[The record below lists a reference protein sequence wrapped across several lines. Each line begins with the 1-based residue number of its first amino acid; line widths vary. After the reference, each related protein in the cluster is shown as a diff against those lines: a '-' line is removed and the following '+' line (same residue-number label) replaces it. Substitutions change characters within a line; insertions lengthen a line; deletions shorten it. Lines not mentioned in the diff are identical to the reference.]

1 MMDCWS
7 RLGITSTA
15 SASDIKQ
22 AYASLI
28 RVYRPDTHPE
38 EFSAI
43 REAYEAALQTVRAM
57 EQWKIWEEKNV
68 DDASFLPVQFEG
80 VVDSSSC
87 PADAPPENALD
98 LKILPDL
105 PAKPATKQ
113 GPNPGDLARLA
124 AQAVGDAAIA
134 MFREHIPWLDTQSI
148 DARMDYEA
156 VLLNELLTHE
166 APNLLLVAEASR
178 LFRWDGRE
186 EELGEIWGGNA
197 TRKVGALLEL
207 SQLFVHHRFFSS
219 NGLLR
224 RAMGAAPQKSALIVP
239 GLYLPLARN
248 AAERWIQHCQS
259 ALLPGLEKTLQLP
272 LLDQAQV
279 HAIRST
285 DLFTALVATWLIH
298 GMMDDARNFT
308 HWMIVLIEVA
318 ALMLLTVLP
327 KLGRLADS
335 IFPINRFLIQRCRIS
350 SGLWGVAALTAMVGM
365 GVGLA
370 VRDQSSLWSRIG
382 WMVVTG
388 APRFG
393 FFYTAMWKIV
403 QLVEIFLGMPIL
415 KIQQA
420 SDRVMFDLA
429 CKNGNLCWDDATPT
443 LKQRTHHMPE
453 TLAFAWNNS
462 RARFTNWLK
471 RPRVQ
476 KQKSGGWNRNISP
489 YWLWL
494 ALPLLSALAKLW
506 RM

>member
-1 MMDCWS
+1 MDCWS

-68 DDASFLPVQFEG
+68 DDALFLPVQFEG

-98 LKILPDL
+98 PEILPYL
-105 PAKPATKQ
+105 PEKPATKQ

-156 VLLNELLTHE
+156 VLLSELLAHP
-166 APNLLLVAEASR
+166 APNLLLFMQASR
-178 LFRWDGRE
+178 LFSWDGRDD
-186 EELGEIWGGNA
+186 ELSQIWGSNT
-197 TRKVGALLEL
+197 TRQVGALLEL
-207 SQLFVHHRFFSS
+207 SRLLVHHRFFSS
-219 NGLLR
+219 NCLLR
-224 RAMGAAPQKSALIVP
+224 RAVGAAPQKIPLIVP
-239 GLYLPLARN
+239 SIYLPLARS
-248 AAERWIQHCQS
+248 AAERWRQLCQS
-259 ALLPGLEKTLQLP
+259 AQVPQLEKIAHLP
-272 LLDQAQV
+272 LLDRAQV
-279 HAIRST
+279 RSIRSS
-285 DLFTALVATWLIH
+285 DLFTALIATWLLH
-298 GMMDDARNFT
+298 ATVDGDRNYT
-308 HWMIVLIEVA
+308 PWMHLLTGLA
-318 ALMLLTVLP
+318 ALLLFSFLP
-327 KLGRLADS
+327 KLARLIAR
-335 IFPINRFLIQRCRIS
+335 IAVVNRFFS
-350 SGLWGVAALTAMVGM
+350 KNSGFSIAGWDAAVVIAIVGM
-365 GVGLA
+365 GFGFA
-370 VRDQSSLWSRIG
+370 VAIDPSTWSRFGLI
-382 WMVVTG
+382 VVAG
-388 APRFG
+388 APIFALV
-393 FFYTAMWKIV
+393 YSAMWKIV
-403 QLVEIFLGMPIL
+403 QLVEIFLSMPIL

-429 CKNGNLCWDDATPT
+429 CKNGNLCWDDAAPT